1 MVKSCIILQIES
13 IETILSIGATDQ
25 LCTLDVDIWEH
36 FMTEASNPPHYYDE
50 DFQHLSETF
59 LRHRHGITQ
68 DEITTAN
75 MSEIYDQLVGY
86 YDASA

>member
-1 MVKSCIILQIES
+1 
-13 IETILSIGATDQ
+13 
-25 LCTLDVDIWEH
+25 
-36 FMTEASNPPHYYDE
+36 MTEASNPPHYYDE